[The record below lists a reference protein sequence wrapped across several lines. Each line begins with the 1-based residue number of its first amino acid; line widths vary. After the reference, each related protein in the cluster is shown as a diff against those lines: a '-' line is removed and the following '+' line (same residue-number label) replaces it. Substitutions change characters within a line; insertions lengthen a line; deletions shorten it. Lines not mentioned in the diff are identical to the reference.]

1 MTEKIFEVNEKN
13 FEAEVLQSD
22 KPVMIDFWA
31 PWCTQCKALDPLIAQ
46 LADLYSGR
54 VGFGKCNLT
63 ENTAIAVTYGIR
75 SVPFF
80 LFFKN
85 GNVAEQVYGT
95 VSKSRL
101 ETILRKLTD

>member
-1 MTEKIFEVNEKN
+1 LTEKIFEVNEKN
-13 FEAEVLQSD
+13 FETDVLHSA
-22 KPVMIDFWA
+22 KPVVIDFWA

-46 LADLYSGR
+46 LADAYSGSVR
-54 VGFGKCNLT
+54 FGKCNLT
-63 ENTAIAVTYGIR
+63 ENTAIAVKYGIR

-85 GNVAEQVYGT
+85 GKVAEQLYGT
-95 VSKSRL
+95 VSKSQF